1 MMGIKY
7 NMDKFIYFPI
17 IKTRDAELKCMSNIH
32 DDTFNSILP
41 IYELTK
47 SRKTTKTPDG
57 DIHRKMKV
65 IGEIQGDKAFVL
77 DVCTLSNYINPQ
89 IEQLIDETDGY
100 HYWRYFLSLYSNLN
114 IIPMIHLYDD
124 EDFTE
129 VNNFI
134 SYVSPSYD
142 HLCLRLPFG
151 VDDLEKYVSKVTNF
165 LSHGCKLI
173 LILDGDFVK
182 RDPTYG
188 VDDIVEN
195 FVTAFSEVSELPNI
209 DCIVIA
215 GTSFPKSV
223 ARYGDSEGLFDI
235 LEEQVFKAVSR
246 EYDVRY
252 GDYASINTEQIEV
265 KGGTFI
271 PRIDISLDEEFI
283 YKRHRRDEGSY
294 VLCAQEMLADERYKA
309 IGCWADDE
317 ILTASKGEPNG
328 RSPSFWIAARMN
340 YYITSRVLLRNSG
353 L

>member
-1 MMGIKY
+1 
-7 NMDKFIYFPI
+7 
-17 IKTRDAELKCMSNIH
+17 
-32 DDTFNSILP
+32 
-41 IYELTK
+41 
-47 SRKTTKTPDG
+47 
-57 DIHRKMKV
+57 MKV
-65 IGEIQGDKAFVL
+65 IGEIQGDRKFIL

-114 IIPMIHLYDD
+114 IVPMIHLYDD

-129 VNNFI
+129 VQSFI
-134 SYVSPSYD
+134 SYVSPLYD
-142 HLCLRLPFG
+142 HLCLRLPFD
-151 VDDLEKYVSKVTNF
+151 VDDLEKYVSKISEF

-173 LILDGDFVK
+173 LILDADFVK
-182 RDPTYG
+182 KDRIHG
-188 VDDIVEN
+188 IDDIVEN
-195 FVTAFSEVSELPNI
+195 FVTACSEVCDLPNI
-209 DCIVIA
+209 DCTVIA

-223 ARYGDSEGLFDI
+223 ASYGDAEGSFDI
-235 LEEQVFKAVSR
+235 LEERIFKEVSR

-271 PRIDISLDEEFI
+271 PRIDISLDEEFF
-283 YKRHRRDEGSY
+283 YKRYRRDDGSY
-294 VLCAQEMLADERYKA
+294 VLCANEILADVRYKA

-340 YYITSRVLLRNSG
+340 YFITSRVLLRTSG